1 MSRAARTRRGRVRN
15 RRGPPARPTRGG
27 RRSSRRR
34 PTSRRCRDG
43 REAAAHRGGGQPTGT
58 ARPVAP
64 RSGNVRQAGGG
75 RGTAGGAVTA
85 SGARSPGRP
94 GGHGHVRVRSLAT
107 AAGPQLTKLTIVGD
121 RPSVGEGGGGGSAI
135 VHEPV
140 ARPAGP
146 SGELPPGQRRVEGFP
161 QFGTG
166 LAGAALLCRPQST
179 VARAYGPWTARPMRD
194 PNAVQVAHPLRMHE
208 LAPDFTVEDVWV
220 LPAVG
225 AAGDFPT
232 LLDVFA
238 NLEFPSSTSLP
249 THVLWGISACWAV
262 AATSAGSTTP
272 LEPTQ
277 RCRYRIPR
285 KSRSRTGYPMT
296 CEARRCS
303 SAYRFRG
310 RTRPRSPSGSL
321 STCVTPRPMCA
332 SMPCRLRRSI
342 ATTTSS
348 PPRYRTERCTP

>member
-43 REAAAHRGGGQPTGT
+43 REAAAHRRGGQPTGT
-58 ARPVAP
+58 TRPVAP
-64 RSGNVRQAGGG
+64 RSGNVRQAGGQRGEPSRVG
-75 RGTAGGAVTA
+75 R
-85 SGARSPGRP
+85 SEPRP
-94 GGHGHVRVRSLAT
+94 
-107 AAGPQLTKLTIVGD
+107 
-121 RPSVGEGGGGGSAI
+121 
-135 VHEPV
+135 
-140 ARPAGP
+140 
-146 SGELPPGQRRVEGFP
+146 
-161 QFGTG
+161 

-249 THVLWGISACWAV
+249 THVLWGTSACWAV
-262 AATSAGSTTP
+262 AAASAGSTTP

-277 RCRYRIPR
+277 RCRYRVPR

-303 SAYRFRG
+303 SAHRFRG